1 MNNNGFYPR
10 PRYDAD
16 LRGTLTNMCSDKA
29 MKNQE
34 IADACRVSLGL
45 VERYRSHLLYYG
57 TTKPTGV
64 KPKGR
69 PLSITK
75 AAEER
80 LLEYIGESDQSP
92 TLDEMQE
99 VLLNECDI
107 DVSIATISRRL
118 KKVRYTRKRGE
129 RVHPSR
135 NEESR
140 DAWLSK
146 LTEYKAS

>member
-1 MNNNGFYPR
+1 M
-10 PRYDAD
+10 
-16 LRGTLTNMCSDKA
+16 
-29 MKNQE
+29 
-34 IADACRVSLGL
+34 
-45 VERYRSHLLYYG
+45 YYG

-99 VLLNECDI
+99 VLLNEFNI

-146 LTEYKAS
+146 LTEYKASQLVIVDESSTNERALDRR